1 MSSNK
6 KKKHSSDKD
15 KKHYKDDYKGKSREE
30 SSDVHYHDHETY
42 YHEPA
47 GHGNHHYEEK
57 PHDFMPYEDKTH
69 DFKPFED
76 HSFEDKSKEDKSMEH
91 VPYGYYP
98 ENKDSHKADVTQDAN
113 QFAAMEQDSDELIY
127 IKESCNI
134 CVHTTATQASA
145 SLQIA
150 LQLAIALVLRI
161 TIFDNDKGNSI
172 AQDLLQYFDSEQ
184 SNKQKIVIENSKDIN
199 VKTSDTDIAVNIN
212 ALLEV
217 LLSLVVKLDI
227 A

>member
-1 MSSNK
+1 MSSKK
-6 KKKHSSDKD
+6 KKKHSSEKD
-15 KKHYKDDYKGKSREE
+15 KKHYRDDHKREE
-30 SSDVHYHDHETY
+30 SSEVRYHESEDHESY

-47 GHGNHHYEEK
+47 GHGDHHFEDK
-57 PHDFMPYEDKTH
+57 AHDFMPYEDKTH

-76 HSFEDKSKEDKSMEH
+76 HSFENNLKEDKSMEH

-98 ENKDSHKADVTQDAN
+98 ENKDSHKADLTQDAN
-113 QFAAMEQDSDELIY
+113 QFAAMEQDSDELIF
-127 IKESCNI
+127 IKDSCNI

-150 LQLAIALVLRI
+150 LQLTIALVIRI
-161 TIFDNDKGNSI
+161 TLFDTDKGNSI
-172 AQDLLQYFDSEQ
+172 AEDLLQYFDSEQ
-184 SNKQKIVIENSKDIN
+184 TNKQKIVIENSKDIN

-217 LLSLVVKLDI
+217 LLSLVAKLDI